1 MFGDAGDGTTARYT
15 AEFMG
20 VEAVHRALARQSLG
34 KLGNDR
40 AFMKF
45 DDVEQAK
52 GSPNKGTAGFTDIN
66 VAAQQLQNAG
76 FGFGEKGATPGKFY
90 DFDEVKQ
97 RTPSPR
103 QVNQLS
109 VD

>member
-1 MFGDAGDGTTARYT
+1 VFGDAGDGTTARYT

-40 AFMKF
+40 AFMKY
-45 DDVEQAK
+45 DDAEQAP
-52 GSPNKGTAGFTDIN
+52 GSPNKGTVGFTDIT
-66 VAAQQLQNAG
+66 VAAQQLQAAG
-76 FGFGEKGATPGKFY
+76 FGFGEEGASPGKFY
-90 DFDEVKQ
+90 DFDQVKN
-97 RTPSPR
+97 RTPQPGAG
-103 QVNQLS
+103 NQLS